1 MVLFILMRLYL
12 FQCSDYYLSIET
24 MVLRLI
30 VCLKVVIVRTRNQ
43 DILNQCDIVV
53 DVGGEYDET
62 KYGELEV

>member
-1 MVLFILMRLYL
+1 
-12 FQCSDYYLSIET
+12 